1 MIRNQN
7 QHLIFIFFLTLV
19 FGFIL
24 ASVVRNNDEFL
35 FFSGIIGSMFQL
47 YNYPLYE
54 DKSLLRRYLVSDVLF
69 LAISLVVGNHA
80 FSLQFPIITILFVL
94 MARAIFFRWQGVYP
108 EDKNLPQKWKLWLY
122 NSFIYLFVLGI
133 WILLIL
139 LYLDKSIK

>member
-7 QHLIFIFFLTLV
+7 QQLIFIFFLTLV
-19 FGFIL
+19 FGFML

-35 FFSGIIGSMFQL
+35 FFSGILGSMFQL

-54 DKSLLRRYLVSDVLF
+54 DKSLLRRYLVSDLAF
-69 LAISLVVGNHA
+69 LAISLFVGKHA

-139 LYLDKSIK
+139 LYLDKGIK